1 MAKSSALSAKAF
13 ALAAQI
19 EELELIEKGQQKR
32 CSTKRKPFDS
42 DGAKSKLEVNIAEFA
57 FQLNKQARKAATD
70 NMETVKVVQANPE
83 LKHKFEG
90 ALKISNSRLKYL
102 MLAAPPENAFTPH
115 VWGCSTSVMR
125 SHNRNLA
132 GDLL

>member
-42 DGAKSKLEVNIAEFA
+42 DGAKSKLEVNISEFA
-57 FQLNKQARKAATD
+57 SQLNKQARKAATD
-70 NMETVKVVQANPE
+70 NMETVKVVQANLKE
-83 LKHKFEG
+83 L
-90 ALKISNSRLKYL
+90 
-102 MLAAPPENAFTPH
+102 
-115 VWGCSTSVMR
+115 
-125 SHNRNLA
+125 
-132 GDLL
+132 

>member
-42 DGAKSKLEVNIAEFA
+42 DGTKSKLEVNISEFA
-57 FQLNKQARKAATD
+57 SQLNKQARKAATD

-90 ALKISNSRLKYL
+90 ALNISNSRLKYL
-102 MLAAPPENAFTPH
+102 MSRKRFH
-115 VWGCSTSVMR
+115 STRLGVF
-125 SHNRNLA
+125 NLRDEISQQKL
-132 GDLL
+132 GW